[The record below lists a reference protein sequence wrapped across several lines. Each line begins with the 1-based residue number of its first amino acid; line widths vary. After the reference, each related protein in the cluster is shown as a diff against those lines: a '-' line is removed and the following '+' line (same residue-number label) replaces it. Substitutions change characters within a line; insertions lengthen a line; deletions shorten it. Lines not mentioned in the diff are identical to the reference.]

1 MANEL
6 QPLSILFQNR
16 LFRIP
21 DYQRGY
27 AWKHEQ
33 LADFW
38 EDLLNLHEDRY
49 HYTGLLSLKSI
60 GRKDVKSWD
69 GDEWLLDAG
78 HRPFHVVDGQQRLTT
93 FSILVYEI
101 AAFIKGLPENADKKD
116 EEIFLGFESLLKIK
130 EKYIVLKRPPQHII
144 STYLFGYEAD
154 NPSAKYLKYKVFE
167 EPNGGKVDETY
178 YTKNLMYAKN
188 FFFDNLRALYN
199 GEGIE
204 AIERLYRKLTQKLMF
219 NLHEIEDDYDVFV
232 AFETM
237 NNRGKRL
244 TNLELLKNRLIY
256 LTTLFDDK
264 QLDSEDKTQLRHNIN
279 EAWKE
284 VYHQLGR
291 NQNAPLNDD
300 EFLRAHWITYFRY
313 SRKGGD
319 DYIRFL
325 LGKFSAKNVYEKHA
339 PVQTVD
345 EDIMLTDITSGE
357 EDDSET
363 QTAETEIQ
371 LVSKLAPKEIDDY
384 VKSLQ
389 MLAEY
394 WYYSFFPEE
403 SKFSDDE
410 KLWIDRL
417 NRIGIA
423 YYRPLVATI
432 MATAKDTDQQDRIAL
447 FKAIERFIFVEFR
460 LGGFQANYQS
470 SVYYNK
476 SRDVLSGAV
485 SLISVEESLD
495 ATVNNDM
502 DSAIRSFLART
513 KKRLD
518 SGVGYYGWHDL
529 RYFLFEYE
537 YENGVKN
544 KLQKIGW
551 KMFTHAEKD
560 KVTIEHILPQTPT
573 KWYWQNAYRM
583 YDEDEIWTLSIS
595 LGNLLPLSQ
604 SINSSLQN
612 DGFPDKKKPSNGRRG
627 YANGSHSEIEV
638 AQEDDWTAQ
647 NILNRGMSLL
657 AFMESRW
664 NIALTDEQKTELLHI
679 EFVNDGREDV
689 PEIPEDE
696 ADLTNTDLPET
707 TRELEERHLRRFEF
721 WSNFVNYC
729 KSTGRGEDI
738 ASRKAG
744 YADSYDVSVGSRDY
758 HIFFQIHRQKT
769 LRIGMYV
776 YRPEDFERL
785 EGRKQEL
792 EMAYGSSL
800 DWYLSREKSVEKRIL
815 HSVDA
820 DVHDEALFPQH
831 FQWLI
836 AQFDKLII
844 ALRKV
849 DDLNYVIN
857 DKNAIR
863 RGFRLFLNDRVPE
876 YKAKDTLVS
885 DAYFIDNNPEIFD
898 YSFQEVLATRHIPDS
913 YAVTLEAHFA
923 KRGLTDPRSNTRG
936 YIKSLELLLEYLGK
950 DDELPAVPQN
960 QQSDNDNDIGRTM
973 VEVAYSIAKQV
984 HNGTMGRS
992 EGKDE
997 IARRTNMNPGSA
1009 SDYISAF
1016 LAMMDGVE
1024 YKRTLNE
1031 LSTKY
1036 FVNQIRTDY
1045 GEAAYR
1051 TAINAC
1057 AKHAKYYA
1065 ALGRGRL
1072 AYVER
1077 IVAESKT

>member
-38 EDLLNLHEDRY
+38 EDLLNLHEERY
-49 HYTGLLSLKSI
+49 HYTGLLSLKAI

-93 FSILVYEI
+93 FSILVNEI
-101 AAFIKGLPENADKKD
+101 ATFVKGLPENTDKKD
-116 EEIFLGFESLLKIK
+116 EEIFIGFESLQKIK
-130 EKYIVLKRPPQHII
+130 EKYIVLKRQPQHII

-167 EPNGGKVDETY
+167 EPNGGKIDETY
-178 YTKNLMYAKN
+178 YTKNLKYAKN
-188 FFFDNLRALYN
+188 FFFDNLRTLYN
-199 GEGIE
+199 GDGIE

-237 NNRGKRL
+237 NNRGKKL

-256 LTTLFDDK
+256 LTTLFDDN
-264 QLDSEDKTQLRHNIN
+264 QLDAKDKTQLRHNIN

-291 NQNAPLNDD
+291 NQNSPLNDD

-339 PVQTVD
+339 PVQSVD
-345 EDIMLTDITSGE
+345 DEIVLTDITSGE
-357 EDDSET
+357 EDDTEA
-363 QTAETEIQ
+363 QTTETEIQ

-403 SKFSDDE
+403 SNFSDDE

-423 YYRPLVATI
+423 YYRPLVAAT
-432 MATAKDTDQQDRIAL
+432 MATSKDTDLQDRIAL

-485 SLISVEESLD
+485 SLASVTDGLNY
-495 ATVNNDM
+495 TVDNDM
-502 DSAIRSFLART
+502 DSAIRSFQART

-544 KLQKIGW
+544 KLQKVDW
-551 KMFTHAEKD
+551 RMFTHAEKD
-560 KVTIEHILPQTPT
+560 KVTIEHILPQTPS
-573 KWYWQNAYRM
+573 KWYWQNTYRM

-612 DGFPDKKKPSNGRRG
+612 DSFPDKKKPSNGRRG
-627 YANGSHSEIEV
+627 YANGSHSELEV
-638 AQEDDWTAQ
+638 AQEDNWAAQ
-647 NILNRGMSLL
+647 NILNRGMALL

-664 NIALTDEQKTELLHI
+664 NIVLTEEQKAELLHV
-679 EFVNDGREDV
+679 EFVNDGRDDV
-689 PEIPEDE
+689 PEIPKNEDE
-696 ADLTNTDLPET
+696 SQNNERPDT

-721 WSNFVNYC
+721 WSNFVRYC
-729 KSTGRGEDI
+729 KATGRGEDV

-744 YADSYDVSVGSRDY
+744 YADAYDVSVGSRDY
-758 HIFFQIHRQKT
+758 HIFFQIHRQRL
-769 LRIGMYV
+769 LRIGMYI

-785 EGRKQEL
+785 DGRKQEL
-792 EMAYGSSL
+792 EAAYGSAL
-800 DWYLSREKSVEKRIL
+800 DWYSSREKSVEKRIL
-815 HSVDA
+815 HSIEA
-820 DVHDEALFPQH
+820 DVHDETLFPQH

-836 AQFDKLII
+836 DQFDKLIT

-849 DDLNYVIN
+849 DDLNYAIN

-863 RGFRLFLNDRVPE
+863 RGFRSFLNDRVPE

-885 DAYFIDNNPEIFD
+885 DAYFIDNNPELFD
-898 YSFQEVLATRHIPDS
+898 YSFQEVLATRRIPAT
-913 YAVTLEAHFA
+913 YVTTLEQHFK
-923 KRGLTDPRSNTRG
+923 KRGVNDPRNNTRG
-936 YIKSLELLLEYLGK
+936 YVKALELLLEYLGGA
-950 DDELPAVPQN
+950 DEKPALPAKHH
-960 QQSDNDNDIGRTM
+960 STDGDDIGYAMTKI
-973 VEVAYSIAKQV
+973 AYRIAKQV
-984 HNGTMGRS
+984 YDGIIGRS

-997 IARRTNMNPGSA
+997 IARQTGMNPGSA
-1009 SDYISAF
+1009 GDYISAF

-1024 YKRTLNE
+1024 YKRTINE
-1031 LSTKY
+1031 LATKY
-1036 FVNQIRTDY
+1036 FVNQIRADY
-1045 GEAAYR
+1045 GEPAFR
-1051 TAINAC
+1051 KAIEAC
-1057 AKHAKYYA
+1057 EKHAKYYA

-1077 IVAESKT
+1077 IVSEST